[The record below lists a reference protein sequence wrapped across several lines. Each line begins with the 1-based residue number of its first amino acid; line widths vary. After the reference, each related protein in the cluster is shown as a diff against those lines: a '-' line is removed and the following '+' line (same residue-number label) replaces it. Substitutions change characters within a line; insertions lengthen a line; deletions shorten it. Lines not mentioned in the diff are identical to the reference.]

1 MRLAYFSPLPPQ
13 KSGISDYSEV
23 LLPHLSNY
31 YDIDLWVN
39 ETKIEESLSKNYQI
53 IKYNSK
59 TSYPEKLAEYDVIL
73 YNLGNNPYYHTE
85 MYEIFLKYPGI
96 VILHDYV
103 LYYLI
108 TGYYLSRRNNCKE
121 YLKEFYYNYGDV
133 GIRFAKL
140 VLRGPDSPLEY
151 KHPERYPL
159 VKRVIENAKGIIV
172 HSESTKNLLI
182 NQNSQN
188 KKIVKINQVN
198 YSNMNFSH
206 SPQEIRDTRK
216 KFNINDEDILV
227 SSFGYISYTKR
238 NLQIIEV
245 INEILS
251 SVSYPIKYLMVGEGS
266 YVDGLL
272 NDNIIKTGYVP
283 REEFETLICCSDIVV
298 NLRYPSMGETSA
310 TLLQAM
316 TAEKPCIVSNS
327 SWFSELPSDTVIKI
341 TTNES
346 KEKKEL
352 KDALWSL
359 ISDDSKKR
367 ELSQKAREYVLK
379 YHDPSKIGM
388 DLNEFINSCLFSESE
403 NFSKLYL
410 DLNSQR
416 LEEIGLQHFDDKFSK
431 HYREVNYERLRSDLG
446 FNCSQEQ
453 SLNDNIQKYH
463 GSRNFIKRLFKMK

>member
-1 MRLAYFSPLPPQ
+1 MKLAYFSPLPPQ

-39 ETKIEESLSKNYQI
+39 ETKIEESLSKNNHV

-59 TSYPEKLAEYDVIL
+59 TSYLEKLAEYDVIL

-108 TGYYLSRRNNCKE
+108 TGYYISHRNNCKE

-133 GIRFAKL
+133 GIHFAKL
-140 VLRGPDSPLEY
+140 VLRGPDSPLQY
-151 KHPERYPL
+151 KNPERYPL
-159 VKRVIENAKGIIV
+159 IKRVIENAKGIII

-188 KKIVKINQVN
+188 NKIVKINQVN

-206 SPQEIRDTRK
+206 SPHEIHDIRK
-216 KFNINDEDILV
+216 KFKINDGDILV
-227 SSFGYISYTKR
+227 SSFGYISHTKR

-251 SVSYPIKYLMVGEGS
+251 SESYPIKYLMVGEGS

-272 NDNIIKTGYVP
+272 NDNIMKTGYVP
-283 REEFETLICCSDIVV
+283 KKEFEKLICCSDIVV

-327 SWFSELPSDTVIKI
+327 AWFSELPNNTVIKI

-352 KDALWSL
+352 KDALLSL
-359 ISDDSKKR
+359 ISDDFKKR
-367 ELSQKAREYVLK
+367 ELSQKAHEYVLK

-388 DLNEFINSCLFSESE
+388 EMKEFINSCFFPKSDDFSE
-403 NFSKLYL
+403 LYL
-410 DLNSQR
+410 DINSHT
-416 LEEIGLQHFDDKFSK
+416 LKEIGLLRFDDKFSK
-431 HYREVNYERLRSDLG
+431 YYREINRERLRDLG
-446 FNCSQEQ
+446 FNNSQEQ
-453 SLNDNIQKYH
+453 SLNSNIKKYN
-463 GSRNFIKRLFKMK
+463 SPRSFIKGLFKIK